1 MMVIAKEGFRD
12 EEYIEPRK
20 VLERYGAE
28 IRVASLERGEAV
40 GVKGKRV
47 DVDLTVDQVDPQEF
61 AAVIFVGGEGVVS
74 LVDNPSLIGLARDF
88 HNAGGKIIAAI
99 CAAPAILAN
108 AGLLKGKVAVCTP
121 NVGKILAAGGTL
133 YGNTDVAIAE
143 NIITAK
149 GPLASTQFG
158 EAIAHAIK

>member
-1 MMVIAKEGFRD
+1 MVLAKEGFRD

-28 IRVASLERGEAV
+28 VKVASLEKGAAV
-40 GVKGKRV
+40 GMKGKEV
-47 DVDLTVDQVDPQEF
+47 DIDLSVAEVDPQLF
-61 AAVIFVGGEGVVS
+61 DAVIFVGGDGMVP
-74 LVDNPSLIGLARDF
+74 LADNPSLIGLARDF

-108 AGLLKGKVAVCTP
+108 AGLLKGRVAVCSP

-149 GPLASTQFG
+149 GPLAAAQFG